1 MMVCSKATMCNFNVH
16 SMGHAIPVAQGI
28 LLSCGQHYLQGQ
40 QQILFL
46 PAMHGKVRFSEESLI
61 STIQTATKLSL
72 LLLGCDLLL
81 SVRQIGQDISPED
94 GPRKTFL
101 MSVPLKD
108 RKFTARRSVPTRSCY

>member
-1 MMVCSKATMCNFNVH
+1 
-16 SMGHAIPVAQGI
+16 MGHAIPVAQGI

-40 QQILFL
+40 QQILYL
-46 PAMHGKVRFSEESLI
+46 PAVHRKVGFSEESLI
-61 STIQTATKLSL
+61 STIQTATRLSL